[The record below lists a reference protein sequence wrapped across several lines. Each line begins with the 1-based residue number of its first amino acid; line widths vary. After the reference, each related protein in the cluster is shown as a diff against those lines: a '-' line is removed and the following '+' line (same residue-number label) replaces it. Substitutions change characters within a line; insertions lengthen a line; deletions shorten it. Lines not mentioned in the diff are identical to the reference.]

1 MQEKPNLSLV
11 VVPWTK
17 EHEASQFTSNLAS
30 IKKYIQEQAH
40 RDVSSYTSS
49 VFVLTE
55 PGNMVIRGY
64 FSLSSLSIVFKDLP
78 EKVQKKLP
86 RYPESSAILLGRL
99 GVDRGYS
106 EKLQEV
112 LGEKP
117 RLGELLLANAQ
128 IRCLQNSKDV
138 GSALLVIDAEMP
150 TEEEQKS
157 GALDPLT
164 FYTKYGFVP
173 LTANP
178 RRAIKTM
185 RAIAEEFK
193 NASKAG
199 KTGK

>member
-1 MQEKPNLSLV
+1 VQETPKLSLV
-11 VVPWTK
+11 IVPWTK
-17 EHEASQFTSNLAS
+17 EHNASQFTSNLAS

-55 PGNMVIRGY
+55 PGDMVIRGY
-64 FSLSSLSIVFKDLP
+64 YSLSSLSIVFNKLP
-78 EKVQKKLP
+78 EKVQKRLP
-86 RYPESSAILLGRL
+86 RYPETSGILLGRL
-99 GVDRGYS
+99 GVDRDYS
-106 EKLQEV
+106 QKLQKDS
-112 LGEKP
+112 GSKP

-128 IRCLQNSKDV
+128 IRCLNNSRDV

-150 TEEEQKS
+150 SAEEQKN
-157 GALDPLT
+157 GAVDPLP

-178 RRAIKTM
+178 RRVIKTM

-193 NASKAG
+193 
-199 KTGK
+199 TL